1 MIHFQCK
8 HCGHPVRI
16 PDAHAGK
23 RGRCPACKGIVTVP
37 HGEAEAAAGDEI
49 AALASAAEGA
59 RGLAAEETHA
69 VPPPP
74 ARADLEREEI
84 ELPSST
90 KAPSDETDILPAQA
104 GDSGPSEPQ
113 TETAPE
119 TPPQDTPKPAPKEHV
134 ALAGTSRGKVWI
146 LVAVAAFIVLAALVA
161 VFLLLPL

>member
-37 HGEAEAAAGDEI
+37 YGEAEAAGGDEI

-59 RGLAAEETHA
+59 RGPAAEETHA

-90 KAPSDETDILPAQA
+90 KGPSDETDILPAQP
-104 GDSGPSEPQ
+104 GDSGPSVAQ

-119 TPPQDTPKPAPKEHV
+119 TRPEETPKPVPKEPV
-134 ALAGTSRGKVWI
+134 SRRGASRGKVWI